1 MNRELLTKLYD
12 KAISRCATAEAW
24 KFEEEFC
31 KVVLEEISGTL
42 LNHWGGVI
50 TKKNIEKH
58 FGVKLNATT

>member
-12 KAISRCATAEAW
+12 KAISRCDTAEAW

-31 KVVLEEISGTL
+31 KAVLEEIPHLHS
-42 LNHWGGVI
+42 HRGVSS
-50 TKKNIEKH
+50 TVKNIELH